1 MSRRIVRMRTEGR
14 GVAVLCRDLTRVL
27 TAVPTRI
34 PTRLLGRVAVRDR
47 TRTRARIGSSPER
60 SRHVR

>member
-1 MSRRIVRMRTEGR
+1 MSRRIVRMRAEGR
-14 GVAVLCRDLTRVL
+14 GVAALCRDLTRVL
-27 TAVPTRI
+27 TAV